1 VNDKLAKELEK
12 YLEWRR
18 DKELYPPK
26 WSPEEYTE
34 HLLNMDARG
43 KLIQIYNIYDNE
55 DPDFL
60 ATNSNALTSMIEEIL
75 YGNE

>member
-1 VNDKLAKELEK
+1 MNQKLAKELER
-12 YLEWRR
+12 YLEWKR
-18 DKELYPPK
+18 DKELYPPR

-34 HLLNMDARG
+34 YLLDKDARG

-60 ATNSNALTSMIEEIL
+60 ATNSNALTAMIEEIL
-75 YGNE
+75 YDNE